1 MGKYKIESYEF
12 GRIVIDGQAYDADL
26 ILLPDRILEGWWRKE
41 GHLLQSAD
49 LEAVFDAEPDVL
61 IVGQGAY
68 GRMRV
73 AGEAARAV
81 EKAGIEMIA
90 LPTDEAVKRY
100 NSLPEGRTV
109 AAALHLTC

>member
-1 MGKYKIESYEF
+1 MPRPRIESYEF

-26 ILLPDRILEGWWRKE
+26 ILLPDRILEGWWRKR
-41 GHLLQSAD
+41 GHVLQSAD
-49 LEAVFDAEPDVL
+49 LEAVFDVGPDLL

-73 AGEAARAV
+73 ADEARQAV
-81 EKAGIEMIA
+81 KEAGIEMIA

-100 NSLPEGRTV
+100 NSLAVDRSV